1 MGGVGNGGAEH
12 LAYITITLSV
22 YQSPDGVKKE
32 RKTLIGALSL
42 VVPFVFF
49 TGSAC
54 FLALVFAFV
63 SVSVVVSANDSM
75 KELMQKSLSLSL
87 FSVFLFLGGGGEGE
101 EICFLV
107 ESHLMPEIIL
117 SVWKNGFIARLS

>member
-22 YQSPDGVKKE
+22 YQSPDGIKKE
-32 RKTLIGALSL
+32 RKNTDRSFVACCSL
-42 VVPFVFF
+42 RLLHRISVF
-49 TGSAC
+49 SCPC
-54 FLALVFAFV
+54 FFAFV

-87 FSVFLFLGGGGEGE
+87 SLFCFLFFGRRRGGGRDLFFG
-101 EICFLV
+101 
-107 ESHLMPEIIL
+107 
-117 SVWKNGFIARLS
+117 